1 MFKKESEKKKMKRI
15 SLVLLCGVMLLSLCG
30 CGKNEGKAKDVNGN
44 SISIKDFIGTWQLAS
59 DSEITLSNGDT
70 YKLNNFIISEMVT
83 TDYCVGSGCPRD
95 SRYYYNVDKK
105 LYSNISSI
113 DGKQLCVQLVDKN
126 TLKQVSCDVLKNED
140 FKDGGGIAEPN
151 SLEDFGITYKKK
163 SSELDNA
170 LSDSSIF
177 ELQEKKINE
186 IDNNKPS
193 NNNNEID
200 NNNNI
205 SNNNTSNN
213 DEDNSPKVLK
223 KYNIKSV
230 EIVDKTVGGLGVNC
244 RVDSADVTDVSLV
257 NEYGS
262 KYIKIKYN
270 ATMTPIEYQKE
281 EYKEQ
286 FPFPYCSY
294 IINIYDNNNKRYFNF
309 NAVTE
314 EVSGL
319 GNQSSVNHWFSYEYK
334 DIYSSLSDD
343 IYVKITAY

>member
-1 MFKKESEKKKMKRI
+1 MKKI
-15 SLVLLCGVMLLSLCG
+15 SLVLLCVVILLSVCG
-30 CGKNEGKAKDVNGN
+30 CGNDKKAKDVNGN
-44 SISIKDFIGTWQLAS
+44 SISIKDFVGTWEIEGNN
-59 DSEITLSNGDT
+59 EITLSNNDT
-70 YKLNNFIISEMVT
+70 YKLNNFVISEMVS
-83 TDYCVGSGCPRD
+83 TDYCVGSGCPKN
-95 SRYYYNVDKK
+95 SSYYYNVDNK

-126 TLKQVSCDVLKNED
+126 TLKQVSCDILKNED
-140 FKDGGGIAEPN
+140 FKDGGGIAEPI

-163 SSELDNA
+163 SSEVDET
-170 LSDSSIF
+170 LSDSYIF
-177 ELQEKKINE
+177 ELQEKKT
-186 IDNNKPS
+186 
-193 NNNNEID
+193 NEID
-200 NNNNI
+200 NNNNKPNNNNSENTNNNNT

-213 DEDNSPKVLK
+213 NEDNSPKVLK

-230 EIVDKTVGGLGVNC
+230 EVVDKTVGGLGVNC

-257 NEYGS
+257 NEYGN

-319 GNQSSVNHWFSYEYK
+319 GNPSSVNHWFSYEYK

-343 IYVKITAY
+343 IYVKITAYNN